1 MSTRAPAGAAR
12 RAQVKRLLDGAEL
25 EPPGLPPSSVLVV
38 RSLSAPGHLVP
49 RPGAVRPP
57 PEWERAVRAA
67 LAERWRGAARPLRGP
82 VPAGAEAVWFADT
95 AELIAAFARD
105 AVGGSVA
112 RWWWQALLKGLPGGP
127 LAALA
132 ALWSREARHVPAALE
147 HLAAGGEAVRIVAAL
162 PAASATRI
170 LAAVAAAFETPALLA
185 APAAARTL
193 GTDAAR
199 GVESPSSAHPLDVTV
214 DPRGGGVPSAIKTV
228 DQGARSPAAAPWTG
242 FLPREAVPRG
252 LAPEHAALLGVSL
265 MMHRAPLIARSTAFV
280 ARFVRWRAEAAAPA
294 PAIPP
299 RSASPPAVADDTYR
313 ATRSVERVEA
323 SSASVDREGADRPA
337 SAELHPQET
346 AAVDGHSETRI
357 ERRASTAS
365 YRPKAVDVPGD
376 AEHGDDAPSAV
387 VARREGEEGAS
398 ASDDVEAEVWGV
410 EILHPPVEEAR
421 AASGA
426 CGVFFLVNVLRS
438 MGFFRALD
446 EHFGVEPAVG
456 GWAWVELVARALLGP
471 DAGGLADDP
480 LWRVLAELDGRE
492 PDVLPGGGF
501 VAPRTEALPE
511 RWIDLFRGA
520 PPAPESSPPL
530 GMRPSAALRRFLDVV
545 IPVIRARIEA
555 ALAAAGGD
563 ADERLETA
571 LLRRMGTV
579 AATRTHVDVHLE
591 LDQAT
596 LPVRLAGL
604 DANPGWVPEL
614 ARVVTFY
621 FA

>member
-1 MSTRAPAGAAR
+1 A
-12 RAQVKRLLDGAEL
+12 
-25 EPPGLPPSSVLVV
+25 
-38 RSLSAPGHLVP
+38 
-49 RPGAVRPP
+49 
-57 PEWERAVRAA
+57 
-67 LAERWRGAARPLRGP
+67 WRGAARPLRGP

-127 LAALA
+127 LASLA

-147 HLAAGGEAVRIVAAL
+147 HLSAGGEGVRIVAAL

-170 LAAVAAAFETPALLA
+170 LAAVAAAFEVPSLLA
-185 APAAARTL
+185 APTATSWL
-193 GTDAAR
+193 SVDGAR
-199 GVESPSSAHPLDVTV
+199 GVGSAPSSVASSTSTDA
-214 DPRGGGVPSAIKTV
+214 RGEVVPSTREEV
-228 DQGARSPAAAPWTG
+228 DRAARSPAPAPWTG
-242 FLPREAVPRG
+242 YLPREAVPRG

-265 MMHRAPLIARSTAFV
+265 MMHRAPLVARSTAFV
-280 ARFVRWRAEAAAPA
+280 ARFVRWRAEAAAPSSVL
-294 PAIPP
+294 P
-299 RSASPPAVADDTYR
+299 RRSDTPTVAEDAER
-313 ATRSVERVEA
+313 ATRSIERTEA
-323 SSASVDREGADRPA
+323 SSSSVDGERADRPA
-337 SAELHPQET
+337 SAEAHPRET
-346 AAVDGHSETRI
+346 AGVDEDAQPRI
-357 ERRASTAS
+357 GRRASTES
-365 YRPKAVDVPGD
+365 HRPKAVDVSGD
-376 AEHGDDAPSAV
+376 ADRGEDAPVAV
-387 VARREGEEGAS
+387 AAGRGGEEDAAASEGA
-398 ASDDVEAEVWGV
+398 EAEAWGV
-410 EILHPPVEEAR
+410 EVLNPPVDEAR

-471 DAGGLADDP
+471 DAAGLADDP

-492 PDVLPGGGF
+492 PEVLPGGGF
-501 VAPRTEALPE
+501 AAPRTEALPE
-511 RWIDLFRGA
+511 RWIDLFGGT
-520 PPAPESSPPL
+520 PPAPEPSPPL
-530 GMRPSAALRRFLDVV
+530 GMQPSGALTRFLDVV
-545 IPVIRARIEA
+545 IPVIRARIGA
-555 ALAAAGGD
+555 ALVAAGGD

-571 LLRRMGTV
+571 LLRRMGAV